1 MMLPTVM
8 AYMMDARPR
17 RLADLAAVMDPAMG
31 TVPKAEAAE
40 RAPELVREFVSGLGL
55 PTRLSE
61 VGVSDDDFDLIAD
74 DAMRDFV
81 VASAPVEVSK
91 DEIKLLLAR
100 AA

>member
-1 MMLPTVM
+1 M

-17 RLADLAAVMDPAMG
+17 QLADLAAVMDPAIG
-31 TVPKAEAAE
+31 TVPETEAAE

-61 VGVSDDDFDLIAD
+61 VGVGDDDFDLIAD